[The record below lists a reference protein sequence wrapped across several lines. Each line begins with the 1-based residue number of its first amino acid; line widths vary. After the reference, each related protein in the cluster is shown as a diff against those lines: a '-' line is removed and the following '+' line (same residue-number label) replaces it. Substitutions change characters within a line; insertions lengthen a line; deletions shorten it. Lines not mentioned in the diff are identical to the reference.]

1 MKYVQTNDTFTGKLV
16 IKTGRRVFEFALKYM
31 F

>member
-1 MKYVQTNDTFTGKLV
+1 MRYVQTNDTFTGKPI
-16 IKTGRRVFEFALKYM
+16 IKTGQRVFKFALKYM